1 VERQATAD
9 TIAMMFLAMTSGQQV
24 DIPDIWQ
31 ARREFDQWLAS
42 EPERIDPDKEALL
55 VALGLREA

>member
-1 VERQATAD
+1 
-9 TIAMMFLAMTSGQQV
+9 MMFLAMTSGQPV

-42 EPERIDPDKEALL
+42 EPEKYDPDKDALL

>member
-1 VERQATAD
+1 MERQATAD
-9 TIAMMFLAMTSGQQV
+9 TIAMMFLAMSGQQV
-24 DIPDIWQ
+24 DIPDLWQ

-42 EPERIDPDKEALL
+42 EPERIDPDKQALL